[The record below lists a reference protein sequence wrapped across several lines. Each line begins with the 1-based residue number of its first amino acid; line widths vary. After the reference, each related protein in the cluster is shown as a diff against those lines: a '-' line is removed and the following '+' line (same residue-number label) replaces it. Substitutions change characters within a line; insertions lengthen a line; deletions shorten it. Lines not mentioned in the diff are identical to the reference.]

1 MELRKLL
8 KLKLKMSNKAHER
21 LAQRA
26 LSKNDMGKYKY
37 HDHVA
42 VRQNRE
48 KCLMA
53 QSRKEHVWK
62 LYNK

>member
-1 MELRKLL
+1 
-8 KLKLKMSNKAHER
+8 MSNKAHER